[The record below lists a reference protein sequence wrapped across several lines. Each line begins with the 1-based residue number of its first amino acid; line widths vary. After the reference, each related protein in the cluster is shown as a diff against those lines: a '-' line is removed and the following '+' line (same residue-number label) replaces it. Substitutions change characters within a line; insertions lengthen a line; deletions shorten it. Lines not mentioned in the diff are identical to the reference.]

1 MPPFNYGYFGWG
13 VPFFFY
19 PSLASGYNQGE
30 DLQEDPQQTGPTK
43 KTPQIEGLSKKI
55 INERDV
61 EGELHIEYFC
71 QPTTPIKCCCDILYI
86 LDFCILIWICSE
98 SKASMVQ

>member
-1 MPPFNYGYFGWG
+1 MVILGGMYL
-13 VPFFFY
+13 FFK
-19 PSLASGYNQGE
+19 
-30 DLQEDPQQTGPTK
+30 PQSSKWVQPRRGFTRGSAANRTHK
-43 KTPQIEGLSKKI
+43 KPPQIEGLSKKI

-71 QPTTPIKCCCDILYI
+71 QPTTPIKCCCDLLYI
-86 LDFCILIWICSE
+86 LDFCLLIWICSE